1 MQDKKLLNIT
11 HAVVG
16 EKGVYS
22 IEFHED
28 NHTTHV
34 KRANG
39 DMSETLFTLGGGGGG
54 GTTDYIQTLQ
64 LIDNGLTLSSTGVGS
79 AFNTTLDVTS
89 LRLGMVSHGYL
100 SGNSPSTVYVGGS
113 TPAQNG
119 LVNGDWIIDL
129 DTSNIWYLSNA
140 STNVWIQ
147 AQSQGGGI
155 TYTAGQGISISNGV
169 ISSTVTDTNT
179 FISNVVLNGSD
190 LEFTGTGG
198 AFNGT
203 VSLSSLSGTTENNI
217 IAYTGG
223 TVNTDTVSLYGIR
236 YGAEKLVL
244 TRSASTDVDFVL
256 QGGTGTLGNSNFG
269 IITVQVTLS
278 CSGTGGILL
287 KYKDLN
293 NNNVN
298 VRGGTAA
305 TSGNYAI
312 TFGYF
317 GATGLQLIAAN
328 EY

>member
-16 EKGVYS
+16 EQGVYS

-54 GTTDYIQTLQ
+54 T
-64 LIDNGLTLSSTGVGS
+64 
-79 AFNTTLDVTS
+79 
-89 LRLGMVSHGYL
+89 
-100 SGNSPSTVYVGGS
+100 
-113 TPAQNG
+113 
-119 LVNGDWIIDL
+119 
-129 DTSNIWYLSNA
+129 
-140 STNVWIQ
+140 
-147 AQSQGGGI
+147 
-155 TYTAGQGISISNGV
+155 TYTAGTGIDITNGVISSTVVDTDTTYTAGTGVSISNNV

-179 FISNVVLNGSD
+179 FVSNVVLNGSD

-203 VSLSSLSGTTENNI
+203 VPLSSLSGTTENNI

-223 TVNTDTVSLYGIR
+223 TINTDTVSLYGIR
-236 YGAEKLVL
+236 EGAEKLVL
-244 TRSASTDVDFVL
+244 SRSASSDVNFVL
-256 QGGTGTLGNSNFG
+256 QGGTGTLGTGNFG

-298 VRGGTAA
+298 VRGGLAA
-305 TSGNYAI
+305 TSGNFAI
-312 TFGYF
+312 TFAYF